1 MKICKIIVTTD
12 FEKALGDACLAP
24 AFVGIDN
31 FSTGT
36 PVINVV
42 IPKKN
47 MYGENFAAIK
57 RAIREHALIL
67 RLFPQTRASRSHFGW
82 TRAKLSLTGYGQKS
96 ARWPRR
102 PRGSG
107 SA

>member
-1 MKICKIIVTTD
+1 MKIYKIIVTTD

-24 AFVGIDN
+24 AFVGINN

-47 MYGENFAAIK
+47 MYGANFAAIK
-57 RAIREHALIL
+57 GAIREHVLIL
-67 RLFPQTRASRSHFGW
+67 RLFPLDEGESFTFWLDKSKLESHWVRPKKRSVAPK
-82 TRAKLSLTGYGQKS
+82 AKG
-96 ARWPRR
+96 
-102 PRGSG
+102 
-107 SA
+107 